1 MSDDGLVHLTGEEM
15 IAAFVW
21 REREREREINL
32 TLVLVV
38 LFVPVCLGG

>member
-21 REREREREINL
+21 REREREVNL